1 MDEVWFYVFGYV
13 NVQTFRVWSIKN
25 WCELCKKKWHL
36 LKISVWCGILALFW
50 NDYGNILLKYEFHL
64 ITWDKW
70 VFLFFQQDDT
80 LTHCSMNTVGF
91 LQNFRQL
98 RNFFCVMMIIIILR
112 FTVQIYLHRTFMKL
126 PEEFNLLN
134 QSCH

>member
-1 MDEVWFYVFGYV
+1 
-13 NVQTFRVWSIKN
+13 
-25 WCELCKKKWHL
+25 
-36 LKISVWCGILALFW
+36 
-50 NDYGNILLKYEFHL
+50 
-64 ITWDKW
+64 
-70 VFLFFQQDDT
+70 
-80 LTHCSMNTVGF
+80 MNTVGF